1 MFERILYT
9 QCPVC
14 GSYSAAEPIV
24 ATSVIEHP
32 LWTPKFPR
40 TIRWL
45 SCTTCE
51 HWFTNGYFS
60 TEALSELARLTP
72 PGQAPGHN
80 PEEGRLAAS
89 RIVQWV
95 DDAEK
100 RWPSML
106 RTWLDVGIGSG
117 ALLATA
123 NEFGYDTTGLDIRA
137 ETCEEFAEYGAI
149 YSSFEDF
156 PSKGV
161 ATNGSVG
168 AKPLLF
174 APCEG
179 FDVISMGDVL
189 EHLPFPKAALEKAHA
204 LLSKDGLLYLATPNA
219 DSYAWAKLDM
229 NGENPY
235 WKELEHFHIFT
246 LARLVELLKDVGF
259 QSVTARASVQYR
271 LGVEVLARAC

>member
-14 GSYSAAEPIV
+14 GSYSAAKRIV
-24 ATSVIEHP
+24 TASAIEHP

-40 TIRWL
+40 TMQWL

-60 TEALSELARLTP
+60 TEALSELCRLTP
-72 PGQAPGHN
+72 PGQTPGHN

-95 DDAEK
+95 DEEEK
-100 RWPSML
+100 RWPSMV

-123 NEFGYDTTGLDIRA
+123 NEFGYATTGLDIRLD
-137 ETCEEFAEYGAI
+137 TCTEFAEYDAI
-149 YSSFEDF
+149 CSSFEDWED
-156 PSKGV
+156 
-161 ATNGSVG
+161 G
-168 AKPLLF
+168 APR
-174 APCEG
+174 A

-189 EHLPFPKAALEKAHA
+189 EHLPFPKAALEKAHT
-204 LLSKDGLLYLATPNA
+204 LLSKHGLLYLATPNA

-229 NGENPY
+229 KGENPY

-246 LARLVELLKDVGF
+246 LARLVELLKDAGF